1 MLKLNLNLRGHH
13 LICLHFFEGE
23 GYNAD
28 FVVNLKNIMQRV
40 ENERIRVCDGADSV
54 CEKCPYLKDFKCHY
68 DNNADDEVKEMDRV
82 ALSLLKIKKGAEI
95 EWNELRKKIPEV
107 FFQWITIYCL
117 NCDWLKV
124 CEKNEFY
131 QKLKQGV
138 LR

>member
-1 MLKLNLNLRGHH
+1 MFNKLNLRGHH

-23 GYNAD
+23 GYNAN

-40 ENERIRVCDGADSV
+40 ENEMIKVCDGADSV
-54 CEKCPYLKDFKCHY
+54 CEKCPYLKDYKCQY
-68 DNNADDEVKEMDRV
+68 DKNADDEVREMDVV
-82 ALSLLKIKKGAEI
+82 ALSYLKIENGTEI
-95 EWNELRKKIPEV
+95 GWDELRKRIPDIFPEW
-107 FFQWITIYCL
+107 FTTYCYD
-117 NCDWLKV
+117 CDWLKV